1 MTLEEFARQQ
11 GAASVTA
18 ATAPAPTPPG
28 AYNPIAAAQA
38 IIKDNKRR
46 REIAEGCRLQILKD
60 LEQGVNPYKLLL
72 YAAEAI
78 SRLDTGTDNFFLEVQ
93 KKIINV
99 YGADIS
105 EKDGI

>member
-11 GAASVTA
+11 GATSVTA
-18 ATAPAPTPPG
+18 APAPTPPG

-46 REIAEGCRLQILKD
+46 HEIAEGCCLQILQD

-78 SRLDTGTDNFFLEVQ
+78 GRLGTGTDIFFLEVQ
-93 KKIINV
+93 KKIIDV

-105 EKDGI
+105 EKDGV